1 MSCAWKT
8 AKSFRELGW
17 VLHSPSPTSAKLII
31 RKGRNCTLFSVFLHA
46 LINSLAMFPSSQA
59 GRRTG
64 EGLEAREPGTR
75 RCSCQGPF
83 VEHPWVPLVFYLG
96 MQSPWQRTG
105 VPWRSRKPAVPA
117 AEPHLH
123 PAVEP
128 QLHTGPPRPQPS
140 APQCPPAAG
149 PGGPAGLTCCLQ
161 GGRGSLVL
169 RLQREPPKK
178 LRWPPRAG
186 WCCGRAGI
194 WPVAGTRSCCCCC
207 CCISTS
213 AYYAGENGLFSWSLP
228 ALASPCG
235 WHITGQESASLA
247 AALSPFNCFSRVG
260 IGLCVRGEKCPLPGR
275 HTPPSPLLQYP
286 PQSTAPFPA
295 SSRAPQPGTASHP
308 PKTLQVPPAPPGLA
322 KGGKAAHGQ
331 SHPKHSPFPHF
342 SLPDPNPVEEAALNS

>member
-46 LINSLAMFPSSQA
+46 LTNSLAMFPSSQA

-64 EGLEAREPGTR
+64 EGMEARQPGTR

-83 VEHPWVPLVFYLG
+83 VEHPWVPLAFYLG
-96 MQSPWQRTG
+96 MQSPWQQTG

-117 AEPHLH
+117 VEPHLH
-123 PAVEP
+123 PAAEP
-128 QLHTGPPRPQPS
+128 QLHTGPPCPQPS

-186 WCCGRAGI
+186 WCCGRTGVWRLRGLGAAAAAVAVSPLALITQVKMACLVGAFQPLRHRVAGI
-194 WPVAGTRSCCCCC
+194 SQGR
-207 CCISTS
+207 
-213 AYYAGENGLFSWSLP
+213 NLP
-228 ALASPCG
+228 AWL
-235 WHITGQESASLA
+235 L
-247 AALSPFNCFSRVG
+247 LSPH
-260 IGLCVRGEKCPLPGR
+260 L
-275 HTPPSPLLQYP
+275 
-286 PQSTAPFPA
+286 
-295 SSRAPQPGTASHP
+295 TAS
-308 PKTLQVPPAPPGLA
+308 AG
-322 KGGKAAHGQ
+322 
-331 SHPKHSPFPHF
+331 
-342 SLPDPNPVEEAALNS
+342 